1 MPLVTVESG
10 GRQCPEGA
18 QTPTACSFLLLTGL
32 TLVPRSPACG
42 LQGKPHSGFLP
53 EDASLSGL
61 TSSMR
66 MNFRFSLFLYHILKS
81 F

>member
-1 MPLVTVESG
+1 MPLVTIESG
-10 GRQCPEGA
+10 GRQCAEGA

-61 TSSMR
+61 TSSV
-66 MNFRFSLFLYHILKS
+66 RFSLLLYLILKS